1 MSCIHV
7 YISSSWFQSIY
18 IWKISDTH
26 KFDCFPNLHGKKNKS
41 PKTWTPLTYSYL
53 SYLCIRF
60 YSRHQLH
67 KTCRNVCKF
76 LLSSW
81 NLQKKHFQ
89 SWLSSVIFLP
99 VRPMKQ
105 LESKQKHPCTIPR
118 NWTNIFSKNDG
129 LWKLY
134 LLLEI
139 FLFFKSIHL
148 SWFSVRYSWAI
159 DIREIWLNCRQSP
172 GEAIKKCLKP
182 PPIELTLGTSSVS
195 ALSYICI
202 ISSAMFVEGKKAQAL
217 RFLSPPL
224 KHHLEK
230 KSGWENHHCK
240 SKFGSDDD

>member
-53 SYLCIRF
+53 SYLYVSAFIQGTNYIKHVETSVSF
-60 YSRHQLH
+60 FWAPEI
-67 KTCRNVCKF
+67 CK
-76 LLSSW
+76 
-81 NLQKKHFQ
+81 KKSQ

-105 LESKQKHPCTIPR
+105 LESKQKHPCTTPR

-129 LWKLY
+129 LWELY

-139 FLFFKSIHL
+139 FLF
-148 SWFSVRYSWAI
+148 
-159 DIREIWLNCRQSP
+159 LNLFIYLDFQ
-172 GEAIKKCLKP
+172 
-182 PPIELTLGTSSVS
+182 
-195 ALSYICI
+195 
-202 ISSAMFVEGKKAQAL
+202 
-217 RFLSPPL
+217 
-224 KHHLEK
+224 
-230 KSGWENHHCK
+230 
-240 SKFGSDDD
+240 